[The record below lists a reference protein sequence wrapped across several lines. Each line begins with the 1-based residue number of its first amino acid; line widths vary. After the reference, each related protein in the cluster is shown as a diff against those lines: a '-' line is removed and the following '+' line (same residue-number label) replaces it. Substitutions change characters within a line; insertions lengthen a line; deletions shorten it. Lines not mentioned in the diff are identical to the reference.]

1 MDLQEALEVQVG
13 DLLTI
18 LRTEELGELG
28 VRDDAALH
36 VRVEAV
42 VALHVGGNE
51 LRHIRLATLRLRGE
65 THEARQLIGDGA
77 ELEERVVRTAS
88 LVGRTLLR
96 GHRGG
101 VLANTALGLTSLTLQ
116 RLGRISRLTE
126 DLADTSRDLRAQSTE
141 AVLDGRQEHIAS
153 ASLDVG
159 RGRRSSHNRRSD
171 GGGSDNRDGR
181 DGGGGR
187 GRLLGGGGLGGG
199 LLVGGRHR
207 VYIRGGLG
215 DGHF

>member
-18 LRTEELGELG
+18 LRAEELGELG

-51 LRHIRLATLRLRGE
+51 LRHIRLAALRLGGE

-77 ELEERVVRTAS
+77 ELEEGVVRTAS
-88 LVGRTLLR
+88 LVGRTLLG

-101 VLANTALGLTSLTLQ
+101 VLANTALGLASLTLQ
-116 RLGRISRLTE
+116 RLGCIGRLTE
-126 DLADTSRDLRAQSTE
+126 DLTNTGRDLRAQGTE
-141 AVLDGRQEHIAS
+141 AVLHRRQENIAS
-153 ASLDVG
+153 ASLNVG
-159 RGRRSSHNRRSD
+159 RGRDRSRNGRR
-171 GGGSDNRDGR
+171 GGGSDNRDSR

-187 GRLLGGGGLGGG
+187 GSLLGGGGLGGG

-215 DGHF
+215 EGHF